1 MKLISEVFFLIRLQ
15 SPSLKAT
22 FKSSSKWVFSTS
34 DLVNHI
40 VPLVL
45 DRLTSLGISNI
56 ASYRAIG
63 NCESAFGDVRI
74 KIEDPTL
81 NLNISESIACSTS
94 GSYLNTFRA
103 DLDIARSLA
112 GPITIQLA
120 QGPQD
125 DLGLR
130 TASLNY
136 TLTASASPLIVY

>member
-1 MKLISEVFFLIRLQ
+1 MKTQ
-15 SPSLKAT
+15 A
-22 FKSSSKWVFSTS
+22 
-34 DLVNHI
+34 
-40 VPLVL
+40 
-45 DRLTSLGISNI
+45 
-56 ASYRAIG
+56 
-63 NCESAFGDVRI
+63 
-74 KIEDPTL
+74 L
-81 NLNISESIACSTS
+81 NLNISESIACSAS

-136 TLTASASPLIVY
+136 TLTASAPPSLSINPLGVLNSATAKAYAVMGTCDFVYSTSTGDLNSSRRQSG